1 MSVISFIG
9 TPLGIVCV
17 GIVSSIIG
25 TGLYRIGERLYATAT
40 KTVKHK
46 RFIKRLVSVG
56 EMFCDGYT
64 AAYAKYKSPFHQ
76 MLCVN
81 RYIMNLLMVI
91 IRILIVLF
99 LSLCLLFVFQEFIIS
114 KPIIIAVSC
123 VIIAIQY
130 QKAKNLYDTY
140 QIMFDNEFGD
150 EYKKHMMEGVKKH
163 WKELTEKRSN
173 SAEA

>member
-1 MSVISFIG
+1 
-9 TPLGIVCV
+9 
-17 GIVSSIIG
+17 
-25 TGLYRIGERLYATAT
+25 
-40 KTVKHK
+40 
-46 RFIKRLVSVG
+46 
-56 EMFCDGYT
+56 
-64 AAYAKYKSPFHQ
+64 
-76 MLCVN
+76 
-81 RYIMNLLMVI
+81 MVI